1 MSIKK
6 PGTETIK
13 NIIPKHIVKNATI
26 KNIIDMINFWIAS
39 IYLEFVENLF
49 NIPKYLDVE
58 N

>member
-26 KNIIDMINFWIAS
+26 KKIIDMINFWIAS
-39 IYLEFVENLF
+39 IYLEFFETLF
-49 NIPKYLDVE
+49 NIPK
-58 N
+58 